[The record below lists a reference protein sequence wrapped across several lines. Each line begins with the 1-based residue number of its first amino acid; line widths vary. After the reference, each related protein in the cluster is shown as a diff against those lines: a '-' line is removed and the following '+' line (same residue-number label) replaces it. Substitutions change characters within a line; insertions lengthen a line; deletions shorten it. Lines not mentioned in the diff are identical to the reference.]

1 MFFVI
6 ELKLGESAA
15 KEVLRAMVDEMPVS
29 GPRALESNRVRIWRV
44 VPETKDMLISVNSG
58 NSLADYR
65 QELIG

>member
-29 GPRALESNRVRIWRV
+29 GPHALENNRVRIWRV